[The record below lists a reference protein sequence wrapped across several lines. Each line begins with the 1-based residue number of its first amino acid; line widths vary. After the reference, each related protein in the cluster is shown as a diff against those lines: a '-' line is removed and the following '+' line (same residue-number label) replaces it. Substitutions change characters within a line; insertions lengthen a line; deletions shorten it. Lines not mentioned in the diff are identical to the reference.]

1 MTVSKSQQPE
11 EKVEEAVEIKE
22 EDENKEEEAT
32 KSETP
37 EAESPSDKDES
48 ETGTIFFSIYFDCI
62 IHDVI

>member
-22 EDENKEEEAT
+22 EDENEEEAT

-48 ETGTIFFSIYFDCI
+48 EIGTILFSIYFDCI
-62 IHDVI
+62 MHDVI

>member
-22 EDENKEEEAT
+22 EDENEEEAT

-62 IHDVI
+62 MHDVI

>member
-37 EAESPSDKDES
+37 EAESPSDKDVV
-48 ETGTIFFSIYFDCI
+48 FI
-62 IHDVI
+62 ILC